1 MRLFIRPFMKHPR
14 DSFSPLSWFTDTGCP
29 VPSVTADQMRELDR
43 IAVEDTGPLLLQMME
58 NAGRN
63 LALLALEHLG
73 AQWRDRTVVV
83 LAGTG
88 GNGGGGI
95 CAARHLANRGVAVQ
109 LCLTGRDR
117 LQEAAAYQHHI
128 YTATNGAEISPSDLP
143 TLRPA
148 LIVDALLGYSL
159 TTAPRGTAAAAIA
172 WANQCSAPTVALDL
186 PSGLHATTGET
197 LGECIRATTTLT
209 LALPKT
215 GLWPEKTGP
224 IVLADIGIP
233 ARAFQRL
240 GVAYQSPFDD
250 RFRVPLRYEKVVS
263 GQQAHFD
270 ERLAGSGLKPE
281 STTTPRSEMSHE
293 F

>member
-1 MRLFIRPFMKHPR
+1 MRLFIRPFMEHLR
-14 DSFSPLSWFTDTGCP
+14 DLLSPLSWFTDTGCP

-63 LALLALEHLG
+63 LALLALEQLG
-73 AQWRDRTVVV
+73 AQWRDRMVVV

-117 LQEAAAYQHHI
+117 LQAAAAYQHHI
-128 YTATNGAEISPSDLP
+128 YTATTGAEISPSDLP
-143 TLRPA
+143 TLRPD

-159 TTAPRGTAAAAIA
+159 TTAPRGIAAAAIA

-224 IVLADIGIP
+224 IMLADIGIP

-240 GVAYQSPFDD
+240 GVAYKSPFDD
-250 RFRVPLRYEKVVS
+250 RFRVPLRYEKFSSRQPVNS
-263 GQQAHFD
+263 DGGY
-270 ERLAGSGLKPE
+270 AGNGLKPVDF
-281 STTTPRSEMSHE
+281 STPRSETPYE
-293 F
+293 L

>member
-1 MRLFIRPFMKHPR
+1 MEHPR
-14 DSFSPLSWFTDTGCP
+14 DLLSPLRWFTDTGCP

-109 LCLTGRDR
+109 LCLTGHDH
-117 LQEAAAYQHHI
+117 LHAAAAYQHHI
-128 YTATNGAEISPSDLP
+128 YTATGGAEISPSDLP
-143 TLRPA
+143 TLRPD

-172 WANQCSAPTVALDL
+172 WANQCSAPTIALDL

-197 LGECIRATTTLT
+197 LGDCIRAATTLT

-240 GVAYQSPFDD
+240 GVAYESPFDD
-250 RFRVPLRYEKVVS
+250 RFRVPLRYEKFSS
-263 GQQAHFD
+263 GQQVTSGGGY
-270 ERLAGSGLKPE
+270 AGSGLKPVY
-281 STTTPRSEMSHE
+281 SSTPRSETPHE
-293 F
+293 L